1 MLIPNSACISISAL
15 FFHDQGS
22 PVWDW
27 WLLQTTRLS
36 YGLSVR
42 RIFPVVKKGDKST
55 QTQPEFINI
64 YLSSKLGWYLI
75 FVDERPGR
83 SLVTTRH
90 KGPGRCAAERPGV
103 RVRGRCTKER
113 PGVRVEVR
121 GDAVSVRH
129 GQYDVHEKVGR
140 QERQRER
147 LHIKTAWL
155 KLGFGAS
162 PHMG

>member
-1 MLIPNSACISISAL
+1 M
-15 FFHDQGS
+15 
-22 PVWDW
+22 
-27 WLLQTTRLS
+27 
-36 YGLSVR
+36 
-42 RIFPVVKKGDKST
+42 KKGDKST

-113 PGVRVEVR
+113 PGVRVPGRCAKERPGVRVEVR